1 MERSEA
7 ILYLLLT
14 FNFNIKHWTF
24 RTQKIELGVAIN
36 WRLEIEMFEIT
47 EEPFGPCQSQLS
59 KEWRSVARSLL
70 GEEQERNDEKISLL
84 REAILARKDLVGL
97 SDSQFVDDNGFLMRY
112 LGWS

>member
-1 MERSEA
+1 
-7 ILYLLLT
+7 
-14 FNFNIKHWTF
+14 
-24 RTQKIELGVAIN
+24 
-36 WRLEIEMFEIT
+36 MFEIT

-59 KEWRSVARSLL
+59 GEWRSVARSLL

-84 REAILARKDLVGL
+84 REAILGKEDLVGL